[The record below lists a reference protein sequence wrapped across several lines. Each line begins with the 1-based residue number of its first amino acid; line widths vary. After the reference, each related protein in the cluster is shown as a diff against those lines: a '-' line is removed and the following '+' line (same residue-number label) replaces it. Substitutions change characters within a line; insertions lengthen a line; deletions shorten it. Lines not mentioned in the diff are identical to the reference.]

1 MVTQAPITPEVN
13 VLVTYPLTND
23 HIFISEISTFD
34 TIKATEW
41 NGPNMVRLSGNITT
55 GSCLYILENPDDHPF
70 LNVEAGYFSS
80 FDLDDQTATFR
91 LVRHPNPEEKK
102 IKEDIMSNPD
112 DYELFAKLSI
122 IIMKNRHI
130 ELNKGGG
137 SFFFLKNKRYIISEE
152 IKLMDDGKRK
162 QFITW
167 TER

>member
-1 MVTQAPITPEVN
+1 MVTVAPIKPEVN

-23 HIFISEISTFD
+23 HIFVDNINTFD
-34 TIKATEW
+34 TIKKATEW

-55 GSCLYILENPDDHPF
+55 GSGLYILEDPDEHPF
-70 LNVEAGYFSS
+70 LDVGYFSS

-102 IKEDIMSNPD
+102 IKEAI
-112 DYELFAKLSI
+112 SI
-122 IIMKNRHI
+122 RKNGNI

-137 SFFFLKNKRYIISEE
+137 SVFFLKNKKYIISKE

>member
-55 GSCLYILENPDDHPF
+55 GSGLYILEDPDEHPF
-70 LNVEAGYFSS
+70 LDVGYFSS

-112 DYELFAKLSI
+112 DYELYAKLTI
-122 IIMKNRHI
+122 RIMKNGRI

-137 SFFFLKNKRYIISEE
+137 SFFFLKNKRYIISKE

>member
-41 NGPNMVRLSGNITT
+41 DGPNMVRLSGNITT
-55 GSCLYILENPDDHPF
+55 GSGLYILENPDDHPF
-70 LNVEAGYFSS
+70 LDVGYFSS

-122 IIMKNRHI
+122 IIMKNGHI

-137 SFFFLKNKRYIISEE
+137 SFFFLKNKRYIISKE
-152 IKLMDDGKRK
+152 IKLMEDGKRK

>member
-1 MVTQAPITPEVN
+1 MVTQAPIKPEVN

-23 HIFISEISTFD
+23 HIFVDDIDTFD
-34 TIKATEW
+34 TIKKATEW

-55 GSCLYILENPDDHPF
+55 GSGLYILEDPDEHPF
-70 LNVEAGYFSS
+70 LDVGYFSS

-112 DYELFAKLSI
+112 DYELYAKLTI
-122 IIMKNRHI
+122 RIMKNGHI

-137 SFFFLKNKRYIISEE
+137 SFFFLKNKRYIISKE

>member
-1 MVTQAPITPEVN
+1 MVTQAPIKPEVN

-55 GSCLYILENPDDHPF
+55 GSGLYILEDPDEHPF
-70 LNVEAGYFSS
+70 LDVGYFSS

-112 DYELFAKLSI
+112 DYELYAKLTI
-122 IIMKNRHI
+122 RIMKNGHI

-137 SFFFLKNKRYIISEE
+137 SFFFLKNKRYIISKE

>member
-1 MVTQAPITPEVN
+1 MVTQAPIKPEVN

-23 HIFISEISTFD
+23 HIFVDDIDTFD
-34 TIKATEW
+34 TIKKATEW

-55 GSCLYILENPDDHPF
+55 GSGLYILEDPDEHPF
-70 LNVEAGYFSS
+70 LDVGYFSS

-112 DYELFAKLSI
+112 DYELYAKLTI
-122 IIMKNRHI
+122 RIMKNGHI
-130 ELNKGGG
+130 GLNKGGG
-137 SFFFLKNKRYIISEE
+137 SFFFLKNKRYIISKE

>member
-23 HIFISEISTFD
+23 HIFVDDIDTFD
-34 TIKATEW
+34 TIKKATEW

-55 GSCLYILENPDDHPF
+55 GSGLYILEDPDEHPF
-70 LNVEAGYFSS
+70 LDVGYFSS

-91 LVRHPNPEEKK
+91 LVRHPDPEEKK

-112 DYELFAKLSI
+112 DYELYAKLTI
-122 IIMKNRHI
+122 RIMKNEHI

-137 SFFFLKNKRYIISEE
+137 SFFFLKNKRYIISKE

>member
-23 HIFISEISTFD
+23 HIFVDDIDTFD
-34 TIKATEW
+34 TIKKATEW

-55 GSCLYILENPDDHPF
+55 GSGLYILEDPDEHPF
-70 LNVEAGYFSS
+70 LDVGYFSS

-122 IIMKNRHI
+122 IIMKNGHI

-137 SFFFLKNKRYIISEE
+137 SFFFLKNKRYIISKE

>member
-23 HIFISEISTFD
+23 HIFVDNIDTFD
-34 TIKATEW
+34 TIKKATEW

-55 GSCLYILENPDDHPF
+55 GSGLYILEDPDEHPF
-70 LNVEAGYFSS
+70 LDVGYFSS

-112 DYELFAKLSI
+112 DYELYAKLTI
-122 IIMKNRHI
+122 RIMKNGRI

-137 SFFFLKNKRYIISEE
+137 SFFFLKNKRYIISKE

>member
-1 MVTQAPITPEVN
+1 MVTRAPITPEVN

-23 HIFISEISTFD
+23 HIFVDDINTFD
-34 TIKATEW
+34 TIKKATEW

-55 GSCLYILENPDDHPF
+55 GSGLYILEDPDEHPF
-70 LNVEAGYFSS
+70 LDVGYFSS

-112 DYELFAKLSI
+112 DYELYAKLTI
-122 IIMKNRHI
+122 RIMKNGHI

-137 SFFFLKNKRYIISEE
+137 SFFFLKNKRYIISKE

>member
-13 VLVTYPLTND
+13 VLITYPLTND

-55 GSCLYILENPDDHPF
+55 GSGLYILEDPDEHPF
-70 LNVEAGYFSS
+70 LDVGYFSS

-112 DYELFAKLSI
+112 DYELYAKLTI
-122 IIMKNRHI
+122 RIMKNGHI

-137 SFFFLKNKRYIISEE
+137 SFFFLKNKRYIISKE